1 MTKQEIIKLM
11 ILIESVYSNFITKSE
26 TLIIWFKLCGEMDY
40 EKVMENLRYHIRR
53 SPYPPTMTD
62 LTMITASKKHFPQ
75 TLQGQVEQDKKNVSY
90 IPAWMNEY
98 TPRKST
104 RV

>member
-26 TLIIWFKLCGEMDY
+26 TLINWFDLCGEMDY
-40 EKVMENLRYHIRR
+40 DQVMENLRRHIRR

-62 LTMITASKKHFPQ
+62 LTRITANMKHSPQ
-75 TLQGQVEQDKKNVSY
+75 TLQGQVEQEKKNGRS

-98 TPRKST
+98 TPRNST
-104 RV
+104 RI